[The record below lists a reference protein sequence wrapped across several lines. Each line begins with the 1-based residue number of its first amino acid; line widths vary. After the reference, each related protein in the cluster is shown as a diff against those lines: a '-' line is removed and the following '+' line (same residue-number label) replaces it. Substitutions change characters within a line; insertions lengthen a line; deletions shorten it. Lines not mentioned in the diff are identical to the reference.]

1 MNKQN
6 TRLLTLRVLVKL
18 MSLLALGAVFW
29 VLFASVPEPDSREA
43 QITSFNISDMQPGDA
58 RQVVWESKPLWI
70 VYRKPSWE
78 SALASFS
85 PSWFED
91 PSSRHSVQPAGAA
104 NSVRSSVPEWFV
116 TLGLGTGSGCA
127 LEFVPPSD
135 DGDLSDQLNVGGF
148 TDGCDQSRYD
158 LAGRVFIDQQARRNT
173 VIPAWELSAGMIL
186 VFDK

>member
-1 MNKQN
+1 MA
-6 TRLLTLRVLVKL
+6 
-18 MSLLALGAVFW
+18 LLALGAVFW
-29 VLFASVPEPDSREA
+29 VLFASVPVPDSREA
-43 QITSFNISDMQPGDA
+43 PKTRFNISDMQPGEA
-58 RQVVWESKPLWI
+58 RQVVWQSKPLWL

-78 SALASFS
+78 SALESFP

-91 PSSRHSVQPAGAA
+91 PSSRRSVQPVSAT
-104 NSVRSSVPEWFV
+104 NTVRSSVPGWFV

-127 LEFVPPSD
+127 LEFVLPSD
-135 DGDLSDQLNVGGF
+135 EDNKSDPLNAGGF

-186 VFDK
+186 VSDQ